1 MRRQLHLAA
10 LALTVTGVAAC
21 GSAQT
26 SASQSSAPTHK
37 SATSIT
43 AEEIATTPAN
53 NIYDAVQRLRPQ
65 WFTSTRIRGGAPG
78 EELVVYLDGN
88 RYGNLASL
96 RQISVG
102 GVQEVRYYNASEA
115 TSRFGTG
122 HTGGAILV
130 MMSKQ

>member
-1 MRRQLHLAA
+1 MRQLHRAA
-10 LALTVTGVAAC
+10 LALTVTAVAAC
-21 GSAQT
+21 GSAQST
-26 SASQSSAPTHK
+26 ARQSSSTVRK
-37 SATSIT
+37 SEASIT

-53 NIYDAVQRLRPQ
+53 NVYDAVQRLRPQ
-65 WFTSTRIRGGAPG
+65 WLTSTRIRGGAPG

-115 TSRFGTG
+115 TNRFGTG